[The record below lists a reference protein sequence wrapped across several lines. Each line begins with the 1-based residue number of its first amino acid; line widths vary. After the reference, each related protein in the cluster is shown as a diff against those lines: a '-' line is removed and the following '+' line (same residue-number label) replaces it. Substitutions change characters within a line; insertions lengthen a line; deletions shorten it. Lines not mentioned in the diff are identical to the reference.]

1 MTNITQIEHISK
13 LLNKSIIKELEEN
26 NKTFINNLINFTEIN
41 GGDSIESNIKKTKI
55 NNIIFGIIILIG
67 LISFSL
73 IYFRFLDKILEK
85 IKNRIIALAILF
97 VINIIL
103 VIIKSIDLCVFFK
116 LANYFNK
123 LFKKIKDLFLVEN
136 PKIYSVTL
144 YKIAFFGMSNM
155 FSLLESFILIIS
167 IITWWKN
174 LIWKKVYLNT
184 FNDYLFYIDYE

>member
-1 MTNITQIEHISK
+1 M
-13 LLNKSIIKELEEN
+13 
-26 NKTFINNLINFTEIN
+26 
-41 GGDSIESNIKKTKI
+41 
-55 NNIIFGIIILIG
+55 
-67 LISFSL
+67 
-73 IYFRFLDKILEK
+73 
-85 IKNRIIALAILF
+85 AILF

-103 VIIKSIDLCVFFK
+103 VIIKSIDLWVFFK
-116 LANYFNK
+116 LSNYFNK

-155 FSLLESFILIIS
+155 FSLIESFILIIS
-167 IITWWKN
+167 IIIWWKN